1 MKIFFYETVLGK
13 IGIAEEEGK
22 ITNLCFESD
31 KKPENAEICE
41 TQIIKEAAR
50 QLKCYF
56 SGTLREFSLQLNPQG
71 TEFMKKV
78 WGALCRIPYGQTAS
92 YKEIAVAVG
101 NKNAMRA
108 VGMANGRNPIPIFI
122 PCHRVIGADGR
133 LVGYSSGLDIKKKL
147 LDLEKS
153 KK

>member
-13 IGIAEEEGK
+13 IGIAEEDGK
-22 ITNLCFESD
+22 ITNLCFEND

-41 TQIIKEAAR
+41 TQVIKEAAR

-56 SGTLREFSLQLNPQG
+56 SGTLKEFSLPLNPQG

-78 WGALCRIPYGQTAS
+78 WSALCRIPYGQTAS
-92 YKEIAVAVG
+92 YKEIAAAAG

-147 LDLEKS
+147 LDLEKN